1 MLQQVANVKIVPK
14 YCGQLSTVPET
25 QAGGNSTAD
34 LNRQYRT
41 SAPDGAETRPPVGLG
56 GPTYVVVVN
65 DWLTLKG
72 IPAETF
78 EYRLGN
84 RSALEWVV
92 DQYRV
97 KKNEKGEI
105 VSDPNREDD
114 EKYIV
119 RLVGQVVRVS
129 VETAKIVKELP
140 EKWMAEL

>member
-1 MLQQVANVKIVPK
+1 M
-14 YCGQLSTVPET
+14 
-25 QAGGNSTAD
+25 
-34 LNRQYRT
+34 
-41 SAPDGAETRPPVGLG
+41 
-56 GPTYVVVVN
+56 
-65 DWLTLKG
+65 TLKG

-92 DQYRV
+92 DQYKV
-97 KKNEKGEI
+97 KKNDKGEI

-129 VETAKIVKELP
+129 VATVKIVKALP
-140 EKWMAEL
+140 EKWMEG